1 MSVTTE
7 FRNSERISRNTW
19 MYAGHVT
26 ITTDTNGEAE
36 YDFGDHVGS
45 VMKVMLGLGQSD
57 TDRYV
62 CEYDDAEGEIT
73 AYAVADD
80 STADDGTEIE
90 IPFFVIGSKGR
101 TTD

>member
-26 ITTDTNGEAE
+26 ITTDANGEAE

-62 CEYDDAEGEIT
+62 CDYDNGTIT

-80 STADDGTEIE
+80 NTASDATEIT